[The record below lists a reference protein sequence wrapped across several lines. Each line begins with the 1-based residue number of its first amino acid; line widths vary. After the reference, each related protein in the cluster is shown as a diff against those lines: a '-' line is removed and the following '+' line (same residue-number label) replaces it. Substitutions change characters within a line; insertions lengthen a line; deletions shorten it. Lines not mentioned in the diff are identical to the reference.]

1 VSIPSRIS
9 ASVSAILLAV
19 SASLLANESFIPVAE
34 RFHVEGREAGVDF
47 QLAAGEP
54 LFLEFELVLSA
65 PGDARPAVVIGLNGT
80 SVSEVRPV
88 ALHRTEFGKVEL
100 PPSAVREGP
109 NRLDFTIRGAPES
122 TFDIS
127 ARVNN
132 YYGIAPDFPRVF
144 VVGDSAVTYRFA
156 QQSLV
161 GWMLRFAVFLPGAWL
176 VVWVLDR
183 MSRGTASGWHV
194 GRWSPL
200 LGLLAVLGYS
210 LATPLHIWLSLE
222 ALAVLIAVPWVFGEA
237 VLWMAAHRA
246 TVGRVAAVTAVTL
259 VLLET
264 SLRVVNTFSP
274 IFIFYS
280 DSFGR
285 YRGQPGAPH
294 FDARLNSRG
303 FNDVEREVTRP
314 VHVRHRVVAIG
325 DSFAFGVVPRADNYL
340 SLLER
345 ALTPD
350 GSVEVINMGVA
361 GTEPRD
367 YLAILV
373 EEGLAFRPD
382 LVVVGFYV
390 GNDFE
395 ARARKPYEHSYVAT
409 LGHFLWT
416 LGRAGR
422 SVVVSADATSGA
434 YDDGAPSLD
443 EEAFRRILMDRA
455 VIYMGEDAALAGPA
469 ARAASYLR
477 EMRDLSA
484 GAGADLL
491 VVLLPDE
498 VQVDEALQRDV
509 ARAWGVSR
517 ESIDLTRPTRVIT
530 EALSREGIRVLDLL
544 PAFAGEGARARL
556 YKPRDT
562 HWNIEGNRLAATTM
576 TPTVREMLRRR

>member
-1 VSIPSRIS
+1 M
-9 ASVSAILLAV
+9 LLAV

-47 QLAAGEP
+47 TLVAREP
-54 LFLEFELVLSA
+54 LFLEFELILSA
-65 PGDARPAVVIGLNGT
+65 PGDERPTVTIGLNGT
-80 SVSEVRPV
+80 FVSEVRPV
-88 ALHRTEFGKVEL
+88 ALHRTVPGKVEL
-100 PPSAVREGP
+100 PVSAVRDGA
-109 NRLDFTIRGAPES
+109 NRLAFDIRGGTES
-122 TFDIS
+122 TFDIN

-144 VVGDSAVTYRFA
+144 VVGDSAVTHRFA
-156 QQSLV
+156 QRPLV
-161 GWMLRFAVFLPGAWL
+161 AWALRFALFLLGAWS
-176 VVWVLDR
+176 VVWVLER

-194 GRWSPL
+194 GRWSPSVA
-200 LGLLAVLGYS
+200 LLAVLAYS
-210 LATPLHIWLSLE
+210 MASPLHIWLSPE
-222 ALAVLIAVPWVFGEA
+222 ALAVLIVVPWLAGEA
-237 VLWMAAHRA
+237 VLWMGTHRA
-246 TVGRVAAVTAVTL
+246 AVGRVAAVTTVTL
-259 VLLET
+259 VLLEV
-264 SLRVVNTFSP
+264 SLRLVNAFSP

-303 FNDVEREVTRP
+303 FNDVEREVSRAAR
-314 VHVRHRVVAIG
+314 VRHRVVAIG
-325 DSFAFGVVPRADNYL
+325 DSFAFGVVPRANNYL
-340 SLLER
+340 ALLER
-345 ALTPD
+345 ALATD

-373 EEGLAFRPD
+373 EEGLAFHPD
-382 LVVVGFYV
+382 LVVVGFYI

-422 SVVVSADATSGA
+422 SVVVNRDATAGA
-434 YDDGAPSLD
+434 YDDGAPSLE

-455 VIYMGEDAALAGPA
+455 AIYMGEDAALTGPA
-469 ARAASYLR
+469 ARAAGYLR

-484 GAGADLL
+484 GAGAEFL

-498 VQVDEALQRDV
+498 VQVDVALQQDV

-517 ESIDLTRPTRVIT
+517 ESIDLTRPTRVIA

-544 PAFAGEGARARL
+544 PAFAREAARTRL

-576 TPTVREMLRRR
+576 APAVRELLEGR

>member
-1 VSIPSRIS
+1 MSIPLRVS
-9 ASVSAILLAV
+9 ASASAILLAV
-19 SASLLANESFIPVAE
+19 SASLLTNESFIPVVE

-47 QLAAGEP
+47 RLAAREP
-54 LFLEFELVLSA
+54 LFLEFELVLGA
-65 PGDARPAVVIGLNGT
+65 PGDARPAVAISLNGT

-88 ALHRTEFGKVEL
+88 ALHRTERGKVEL
-100 PPSAVREGP
+100 PASAVREGP
-109 NRLDFTIRGAPES
+109 NRLAFIIRGTTES
-122 TFDIS
+122 TFDING
-127 ARVNN
+127 RVNN

-144 VVGDSAVTYRFA
+144 VVGDSAVTHRA
-156 QQSLV
+156 AERSLV
-161 GWMLRFAVFLPGAWL
+161 GRVLRFAVFLLGAWL
-176 VVWVLDR
+176 VVRVLDR
-183 MSRGTASGWHV
+183 MSCETASGWHV
-194 GRWSPL
+194 GRWSAL
-200 LGLLAVLGYS
+200 VGLLAVLIYS

-222 ALAVLIAVPWVFGEA
+222 ALAVLIAVPWVIGEA
-237 VLWMAAHRA
+237 VLWMGVHQA

-259 VLLET
+259 VLLEV
-264 SLRVVNTFSP
+264 SLRVVNTLSP

-314 VHVRHRVVAIG
+314 VHVRHRLVAIG

-345 ALTPD
+345 ALAPD
-350 GSVEVINMGVA
+350 GAVEVINMGVA

-373 EEGLAFRPD
+373 EEGLAFGPD
-382 LVVVGFYV
+382 LVMVGFYI

-395 ARARKPYEHSYVAT
+395 ARARKPYEYSYVAT
-409 LGHFLWT
+409 LGNFLWT

-422 SVVVSADATSGA
+422 SVVVSADATSGD

-455 VIYMGEDAALAGPA
+455 AIYMGEDAALTGPA

-484 GAGADLL
+484 SAGADFL

-498 VQVDEALQRDV
+498 VQVDEALRRDV

-517 ESIDLTRPTRVIT
+517 ESIDPTRPTRVIT
-530 EALSREGIRVLDLL
+530 EALSREGIRTLDLL
-544 PAFAGEGARARL
+544 PAFAREGARARL

-562 HWNIEGNRLAATTM
+562 HWNVAGNRLAATTM
-576 TPTVREMLRRR
+576 TPQVRELLTR